1 MIDLNELTTFGAG
14 NKIRHL
20 NQISN
25 NKMNIKTIAN
35 YLHFEYGFNYETLK
49 QYYNKL
55 NGKKWGDDQNMR
67 IDLIRT
73 CMDYMFRNVGRWG
86 MLTVRSLTP
95 VFINLDEGFM
105 VRSSL
110 KDPYDY
116 ERFP

>member
-25 NKMNIKTIAN
+25 NKLNIKTISN

-55 NGKKWGDDQNMR
+55 NDVKWGHEQDRR

-73 CMDYMFRNVGRWG
+73 CMDYMFRSSGRSG
-86 MLTVRSLTP
+86 MFIVRSILP
-95 VFINLDEGFM
+95 IFINLDEGFI
-105 VRSSL
+105 VKGSL